1 MLGFSTD
8 TTPTTRLLVIRH
20 GQSLWNQAGIIQGQ
34 QDIALSELGERQA
47 AAISARLRSAPV
59 AAVYASPLCRALQTA
74 QVIAAPHGLTPQT
87 DADLAEIHHGE
98 WEGLTEADVARS
110 YGELLELWLTRPAQ
124 VQMPE
129 GEHYADVRERGL
141 RAMAHIVAA
150 HPGQMVAVVTH
161 DVIVRVAIA
170 NALSLPDDHVTRF
183 MVNNAALNVIEYGP
197 SGPMV
202 LCVNDT
208 SHLEGVQ

>member
-1 MLGFSTD
+1 MLGFATD
-8 TTPTTRLLVIRH
+8 LTPTTRLLVIRH

-34 QDIALSELGERQA
+34 QDIALSDLGRRQA
-47 AAISARLRSAPV
+47 AAIGARLAAAPI
-59 AAVYASPLCRALQTA
+59 AAVYASPLCRAVQTA
-74 QVIAAPHGLTPQT
+74 AAIAEPHGLTLHT
-87 DADLAEIHHGE
+87 DADLAEIHHGQ
-98 WEGLTEADVARS
+98 WEGMTEADVAQS

-129 GEHYADVRERGL
+129 GEHYADVRARGL
-141 RAMAHIVAA
+141 RAIERIVAA

-170 NALSLPDDHVTRF
+170 HALALPDDHVTRF
-183 MVNNAALNVIEYGP
+183 AVNNAALNVIDFGP
-197 SGPMV
+197 GAPTV
-202 LCVNDT
+202 ICINDT